1 MANKDEKKVDQ
12 ASGGAKVR
20 WDDSKMKST
29 YANVCNVASTREEVT
44 LLFGTNQTWHSGGK
58 EVTVELS
65 DRIILNPYAAK
76 RLTALLNAVVKQYE
90 EHFGVIDIAAG
101 DLNDD
106 MTSHSAGPKLLP
118 DAFRILCTSSRSSS
132 VTPA

>member
-1 MANKDEKKVDQ
+1 MANKEDKKVGPT
-12 ASGGAKVR
+12 SGGAKVR

-90 EHFGVIDIAAG
+90 EHFGAIDIETHRG
-101 DLNDD
+101 IQ
-106 MTSHSAGPKLLP
+106 GPVK
-118 DAFRILCTSSRSSS
+118 
-132 VTPA
+132 